1 VFRYLIGRLFWS
13 IFLFLALTLVAY
25 VLFFMIP
32 SDPLRP
38 TRAQE
43 TEGLPIRDAYALH
56 GPFYAD
62 WGRFVWR
69 FVTERDLGHSVAN
82 RQPVTDRIMTAAP
95 VTLSLIFGGMILW
108 MLIAIPLGILSGL
121 RPRSLLDRCAVIF
134 VLVGISVHPIWLG
147 LILRWFFSG
156 GKFDVLPAGGYCNM
170 VNPVGQC
177 GGPVDWFS
185 HLIMPWFAFSLLFAA
200 IYVRMVRAS
209 VIETKNE
216 DFVRTARAKGATE
229 RVVLRSHV
237 LRNAMLPLIAMA
249 SADMAMAIGGP
260 VGGAVVVER
269 VFGLPGVGQLAVSS
283 LARRDTPVIL
293 GVTVW
298 VMVLVLVLNL
308 IADIA
313 YTFADPRLTFKS
325 QAVEKAEVAT
335 SGRGGRLP
343 APAPETV

>member
-1 VFRYLIGRLFWS
+1 VFRYLVGRLLWS
-13 IFLFLALTLVAY
+13 VFLFLALTMVAY

-38 TRAQE
+38 TRQTE

-95 VTLSLIFGGMILW
+95 VTLSLIFGGMIVW

-134 VLVGISVHPIWLG
+134 VLIGISAHPLWLG

-156 GKFDVLPAGGYCNM
+156 QLDVLPAGGYCNM

-216 DFVRTARAKGATE
+216 DYVRTARAKGAPE
-229 RVVLRSHV
+229 RIVIRRHI
-237 LRNAMLPLIAMA
+237 LRNAMLPLVAMA

-260 VGGAVVVER
+260 IGGAVVVER
-269 VFGLPGVGQLAVSS
+269 VFGLPGVGQLAVNS
-283 LARRDTPVIL
+283 LGRRDTPMIL
-293 GVTVW
+293 GVTIW
-298 VMVLVLVLNL
+298 VMVLVLVLSV

-313 YTFADPRLTFKS
+313 YTFVDPRMDFKS
-325 QAVEKAEVAT
+325 QSIERVEVSA

-343 APAPETV
+343 APAPAETG